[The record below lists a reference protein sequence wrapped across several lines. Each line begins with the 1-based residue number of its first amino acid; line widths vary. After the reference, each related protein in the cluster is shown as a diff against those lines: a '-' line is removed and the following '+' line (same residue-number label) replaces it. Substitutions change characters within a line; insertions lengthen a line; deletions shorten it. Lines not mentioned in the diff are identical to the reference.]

1 MHKAGA
7 QSHLPGWH
15 FGYSFSFLIIEK
27 TGKLY
32 MQITVGKILPCH
44 LYAWKH
50 LVEHAGLSIP
60 LDRAH

>member
-1 MHKAGA
+1 MA
-7 QSHLPGWH
+7 LWL
-15 FGYSFSFLIIEK
+15 FFFLFNNRK

-32 MQITVGKILPCH
+32 MQITVEKILPCH

-50 LVEHAGLSIP
+50 LAEHAGLSIP